1 VAAALAIVV
10 IAGFILHRLRQLR
23 AERALNS

>member
-10 IAGFILHRLRQLR
+10 IAGFIIHRLRQLR
-23 AERALNS
+23 SERTLNS